1 MTNSS
6 VSSQGFTHKNDTCDT
21 SILSHRK
28 GSPQRVHLTHWDP
41 LGSVDLKSLFIGI
54 TGEGPYTGTDRADG

>member
-21 SILSHRK
+21 SKLSHRG
-28 GSPQRVHLTHWDP
+28 GSPQMDKPIGIPWDG
-41 LGSVDLKSLFIGI
+41 LHLKSLFIGI
-54 TGEGPYTGTDRADG
+54 KVGGG